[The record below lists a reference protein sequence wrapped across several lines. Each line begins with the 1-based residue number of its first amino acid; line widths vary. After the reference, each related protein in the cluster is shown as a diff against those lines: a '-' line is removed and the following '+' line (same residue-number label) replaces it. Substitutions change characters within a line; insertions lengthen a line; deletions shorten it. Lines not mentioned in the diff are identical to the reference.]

1 MKTLSKENLKIVKL
15 MDGRFEMSVDDKMKH
30 NPNAYSNYYLQ
41 NLKTNEVA
49 LLKDLTLRA
58 DGDTAYL
65 VTPSL
70 KNAKNYTES
79 YLLGNWMFQADPGIQ
94 AAIYN
99 EQMKQQQANQQVG
112 NQGQALQ
119 NQGYINPNAQ
129 NPIQNANLNV
139 GDFIYGDNPDLKNFY
154 NNLVQGYNSRGF
166 KTFANGSAPMGV
178 NPVPDI
184 QAREI
189 QLQAERERLEKDKVE
204 FFTIVTDFFNNVKET
219 QKNINNFAQFVNKI
233 VKK

>member
-70 KNAKNYTES
+70 KNAKHYSDS
-79 YLLGNWMFQADPGIQ
+79 YLMSNWMFQADPGIQ
-94 AAIYN
+94 SAIYN
-99 EQMKQQQANQQVG
+99 EQMAQQNNQQVTA
-112 NQGQALQ
+112 QQPVQ
-119 NQGYINPNAQ
+119 NQGYVNPNNT
-129 NPIQNANLNV
+129 NPIQNTLNV
-139 GDFIYGDNPDLKNFY
+139 GDFIYGNNPELRDFY
-154 NNLVQGYNSRGF
+154 NRLSQGYNQQGF
-166 KTFANGSAPMGV
+166 KTFTNGVAPINT
-178 NPVPDI
+178 NPVQDI

-189 QLQAERERLEKDKVE
+189 QVAAERERLEKDKGE
-204 FFTIVTDFFNNVKET
+204 FFRLVTEFFKNVKSSQQVANE
-219 QKNINNFAQFVNKI
+219 FANFVNGI
-233 VKK
+233 IKK

>member
-65 VTPSL
+65 VTPNL
-70 KNAKNYTES
+70 KNAKHYSDS
-79 YLLGNWMFQADPGIQ
+79 YVMSNWMFQADPGIQ
-94 AAIYN
+94 AAVYN
-99 EQMKQQQANQQVG
+99 EQMNQQQSTQQQPG
-112 NQGQALQ
+112 LQ
-119 NQGYINPNAQ
+119 NQGYANPNPN
-129 NPIQNANLNV
+129 NPIQNTLNV
-139 GDFIYGDNPDLKNFY
+139 GDFIYGNNPELRDFY
-154 NNLVQGYNSRGF
+154 NRLSQGYNQQGF
-166 KTFANGSAPMGV
+166 KTFTNGVAPINT
-178 NPVPDI
+178 NPVQDI

-189 QLQAERERLEKDKVE
+189 QVAAERERLEKDKAE
-204 FFTIVTDFFNNVKET
+204 FFRIVTEFFKNVKSSQQVANEFA
-219 QKNINNFAQFVNKI
+219 NFINGI
-233 VKK
+233 IKK